1 MTPVPLSVTLCGLP
15 AALSLIVTLAPRLPL
30 ADGVKVTLIV
40 QLAPAA
46 SVLGLMGQ
54 VLVCAK
60 SPAFVPATVM
70 LVIVRAAVPLFV
82 SVTDLAALV
91 VPTFW
96 APKLRLVGFSV
107 TAGAETVPVPE
118 SATLC
123 GLPAALSLIVTLAL
137 RLPVAVGENVT
148 LSVQVA
154 PAASVLGLSGQV
166 FVCAKSPALAPLTPM
181 LLIVNAAVPL
191 LVSVTDFAAL
201 VVPTSWLPKL
211 SDVGL
216 SVTPGAGVTPVPL
229 SATLCGLP
237 PASSLM
243 LTLALRPPF
252 AEGVNVTLSVQF
264 APAASVFGL
273 SGQVF
278 VCAKSA
284 AFVPLTEMLVMVS
297 AAEPLFVSVTAL
309 AALVVPTF

>member
-1 MTPVPLSVTLCGLP
+1 MSLMLML
-15 AALSLIVTLAPRLPL
+15 ALRLPL

-123 GLPAALSLIVTLAL
+123 GLPVALSLIVTLAL
-137 RLPVAVGENVT
+137 RLPVAEGENVT
-148 LSVQVA
+148 LIAQFA
-154 PAASVLGLSGQV
+154 PAASVFGLSGQV
-166 FVCAKSPALAPLTPM
+166 FVWAKSAAFVPLTPT
-181 LLIVNAAVPL
+181 LLIVSAAVPL

-201 VVPTSWLPKL
+201 VVPTS
-211 SDVGL
+211 
-216 SVTPGAGVTPVPL
+216 
-229 SATLCGLP
+229 
-237 PASSLM
+237 
-243 LTLALRPPF
+243 
-252 AEGVNVTLSVQF
+252 
-264 APAASVFGL
+264 
-273 SGQVF
+273 
-278 VCAKSA
+278 
-284 AFVPLTEMLVMVS
+284 
-297 AAEPLFVSVTAL
+297 
-309 AALVVPTF
+309 